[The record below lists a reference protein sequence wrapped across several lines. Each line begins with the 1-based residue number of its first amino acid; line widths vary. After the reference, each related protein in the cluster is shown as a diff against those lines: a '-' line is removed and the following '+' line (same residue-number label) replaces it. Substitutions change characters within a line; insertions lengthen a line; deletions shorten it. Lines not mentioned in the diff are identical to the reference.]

1 MAATRGGTRQSI
13 HPFFGLVPFGAKIS
27 LQIAPKPPERE
38 WAHHRLIQQERFM
51 TVRPRVVR
59 RAHLY
64 EVGLGEGDAV
74 GGAHRAAEQFGGGGR
89 GGGAGR

>member
-1 MAATRGGTRQSI
+1 
-13 HPFFGLVPFGAKIS
+13 
-27 LQIAPKPPERE
+27 
-38 WAHHRLIQQERFM
+38 M

-74 GGAHRAAEQFGGGGR
+74 GGAHRAPEQFGGGG
-89 GGGAGR
+89 GGGRDGRREGREQRVDDGEGGLEFDTMIIFAKSNKCK